1 MTDMIYNSATL
12 VTSKPA
18 DSTWTDEQWEAI
30 SRQGHNLLVAAAAGS
45 GKTAVLV
52 ERIIRRISD
61 EAEPVDVDRLLVATF
76 TKAAAEEM
84 KERIREALQRKLEAE
99 PQSDHLRRQLALM
112 GRASVTT
119 LHSFCM
125 EIVQRYYTT
134 IGLDPGFRI
143 ANETENELLMQE
155 TVELLLETYYENS
168 SEDSAFWQLIDSF
181 GNDRGDGP
189 LIAIILK
196 LYELSRSQ
204 PWPEHWLHEIAAMFR
219 LDDQESQ
226 PLQFWLEKLKPAIQ
240 LELQAAADLLRQA
253 LQIAELPNG
262 PSPYIETLQTE
273 LDEVSRLAELV
284 DGSWSELQSAI
295 VSMPARRL
303 KPCRGDD
310 IDSELKEQ
318 ASQARKQAKETLDQL
333 RTELF
338 GRTEAEFAEEIRLLA
353 PMMDM
358 LVQLVIEFGRQ
369 YQTAKASKGLLD
381 FSDLEHYALAILR
394 HPDST
399 PDQIIPSQAALDYQ
413 AHFVEVL
420 VDEYQDTNKVQ
431 EAILELISESNPG
444 NRFMVGDVKQSI
456 YKFRLAEPEL
466 FLEKYKNYSSANGAT
481 GQKIDLAR
489 NFRSREE
496 VVNAVNFIFRQIMNE
511 RVGEIAYDQAAELVF
526 GSGYYPAAE
535 QNYAAEIMLIDRSE
549 LAGEEED
556 SSTECSGEGMDN
568 ETSIT
573 DDNPNPDETE
583 ELKTAQAEARA
594 IAGKIHELMGMGT
607 SKRFAVYD
615 KQIKGTR
622 PIQYRDIVILLRGIA
637 GWAPAFV
644 EELQRQ
650 GIPAYAELS
659 TGYFSATEVETMMS
673 LLKIIDNPFQD
684 VPLAAVLRSSIIGLS
699 ADELAQI
706 RIKGGMQRSF
716 FESICHMVA
725 GEAANE
731 QEGAEMLT
739 ASDATGAHAHV
750 LSNEELADKLR
761 SFLSRLERWRT
772 EARQGSLADL
782 IGNLYRET
790 GYYDEVGA
798 LPQGMQRQANL
809 RALHDR
815 AKQYESTSLR
825 GLFRFLRFIER
836 MKQSGGDLGTAR
848 ALGEGEDVVRLM
860 SIHKSKGLEFPVVF
874 VAGIAKKF
882 NATDMRSAFLIHK
895 DMGFGPRFV
904 DVELRAAY
912 PTLPQLAIRKQMKL
926 EMLAEEMRILYVALT
941 RAREKLFL
949 VGTVKDPE
957 RQMAKWSQVSSCD
970 SWNLPDHALSRAN
983 HYLDWLGP
991 ALMRH
996 RQAGNWHEWAGSE
1009 PQFSNVEVASDE
1021 SQWTLHLISI
1031 RDLQHSNTPAQEGEA
1046 ADQRL
1051 AAVLAGHRVSD
1062 LDQSNIAHQLRNQLE
1077 WKYPY
1082 SQASQLSGKTSV
1094 SELKRLAES
1103 AAIRTEN
1110 SEREA
1115 DRWFQGSALLRRPR
1129 FMEEKKLT
1137 PAERGTLY
1145 HTVMQN
1151 LPITSVPDEEVILS
1165 TLDRLVQ
1172 LEIMTDHQRQVLDVQ
1187 VIRSFF
1193 ETSIGRRMVN
1203 AHRVQREV
1211 PFSFGLKAGDIHQDI
1226 DANTADEVVLIQG
1239 VIDCL
1244 FEDEH
1249 GLVLLDYKTDR
1260 TLGLSREELA
1270 ERYRLQIALY
1280 AKAVSHI
1287 YKKPVD
1293 EQYVYFFDGG
1303 ELIPMENV

>member
-1 MTDMIYNSATL
+1 MTETILNNLTMVQA
-12 VTSKPA
+12 KPA

-30 SRQGHNLLVAAAAGS
+30 SRQGQHLLVAAAAGS

-61 EAEPVDVDRLLVATF
+61 EAVPIDVDRLLVATF

-155 TVELLLETYYENS
+155 TVELMLEAYYEKS

-219 LDDQESQ
+219 LDDQENE
-226 PLQFWLEKLKPAIQ
+226 PLQFWLEKLRPTIQ
-240 LELQAAADLLRQA
+240 LELQAAADLLQQA
-253 LQIAELPNG
+253 LQIAELPAG
-262 PSPYIETLQTE
+262 PSPYIETLRME
-273 LDEVSRLAELV
+273 IDEVSRLAELV
-284 DGSWSELQSAI
+284 HESWSELQSAI
-295 VSMPARRL
+295 VSMPTRRL

-318 ASQARKQAKETLDQL
+318 ASQARKQARETLDQL
-333 RTELF
+333 RSELF
-338 GRTEAEFAEEIRLLA
+338 GRPATEFAEEIRLLA
-353 PMMDM
+353 PMLDM
-358 LVQLVIEFGRQ
+358 LVQLVIEFGGQ
-369 YQTAKASKGLLD
+369 YQIAKADKGLLD

-394 HPDST
+394 HSDST
-399 PDQIIPSQAALDYQ
+399 PHHVIPSQAALDYQ

-431 EAILELISESNPG
+431 EAILELISESEPG

-466 FLEKYKNYSSANGAT
+466 FLEKYKNYSDANGSA

-511 RVGEIAYDQAAELVF
+511 RVGEIAYDQAAELIF
-526 GSGYYPAAE
+526 GSGYYPVAD
-535 QNYAAEIMLIDRSE
+535 QDYAAEIMLIDRSE
-549 LAGEEED
+549 QPED
-556 SSTECSGEGMDN
+556 EKTSFLELSGDGMDN
-568 ETSIT
+568 DSSIIGEQ
-573 DDNPNPDETE
+573 NPEQDEAE

-594 IAGKIHELMGMGT
+594 IAEKIHELMGGE
-607 SKRFAVYD
+607 SSEPFAVYD
-615 KQIKGTR
+615 KHLKSTR

-644 EELQRQ
+644 EELQHQ

-684 VPLAAVLRSSIIGLS
+684 VPLAAVLRSSIVGLT

-706 RIKGGMQRSF
+706 RIGGGMQRSF
-716 FESICHMVA
+716 FESVCHIVEPIA
-725 GEAANE
+725 
-731 QEGAEMLT
+731 LD
-739 ASDATGAHAHV
+739 ASDTQAPALV
-750 LSNEELADKLR
+750 NQELVAKLR
-761 SFLSRLERWRT
+761 TFLSQLEQWRT

-782 IGNLYRET
+782 IANLYRVT

-836 MKQSGGDLGTAR
+836 MQQSGGDLGTAR

-874 VAGIAKKF
+874 VAGMAKKF
-882 NATDMRSAFLIHK
+882 NTTDMRSAFLIHK

-904 DVELRAAY
+904 DTGLRAAY

-941 RAREKLFL
+941 RAREKLYL
-949 VGTVKDPE
+949 VGTVKDAE
-957 RQMAKWSQVSSCD
+957 RQLAKWSQVSSCD
-970 SWNLPDHALSRAN
+970 SWNLPDHALSRAS
-983 HYLDWLGP
+983 HYLDWIGP

-996 RQAGNWHEWAGSE
+996 WQAGNWRELAGST
-1009 PQFSNVEVASDE
+1009 QQRSNAEVMNDA
-1021 SQWTLHLISI
+1021 SQWNLHLISLKRLLHTNI
-1031 RDLQHSNTPAQEGEA
+1031 QAPDPEA
-1046 ADQRL
+1046 ANERL
-1051 AAVLAGHRVSD
+1051 AAVLAGQKVGALDTSD
-1062 LDQSNIAHQLRNQLE
+1062 LEHQLLNQLE

-1082 SQASQLSGKTSV
+1082 PQASQLSGKTSV
-1094 SELKRLAES
+1094 SEMKRLAES
-1103 AAIRTEN
+1103 VANRTLPTDN
-1110 SEREA
+1110 EA
-1115 DRWFQGSALLRRPR
+1115 SSWFQGSGLLRRPR

-1151 LPITSVPDEEVILS
+1151 LPLTSLTDEEVILS
-1165 TLDRLVQ
+1165 TLNRLVQ
-1172 LEIMTDHQRQVLDVQ
+1172 LEIMTNFQRQALDVQ

-1193 ETSIGRRMVN
+1193 DTPIGHRLVN

-1211 PFSFGLKAGDIHQDI
+1211 PFSFGLKAGDIHKDI
-1226 DANTADEVVLIQG
+1226 DGDTAEEAVLIQG

-1260 TLGLSREELA
+1260 TFGLSREELA

-1293 EQYVYFFDGG
+1293 EQYVYFFDGAQ
-1303 ELIPMENV
+1303 LIPMYNT